1 MATIRTT
8 LQDEIR
14 DVIDRHLDELDEFI
28 PSTREPG
35 SARCEQ
41 VVSWIEQLADICQS
55 NAETA
60 SIELYGKACSCRHSI
75 EMFLKSMNQCMD
87 SNFRRTSIGQIWV
100 QSQIWCQR
108 VGTQYRLSLHDVWD
122 VIAPVA
128 PDYLNDLGGG
138 QYEARW
144 WKPVPT
150 MDIEILKY
158 TDGVV
163 IDGDAFEPPNL
174 SGGLALRFSVSRFG

>member
-14 DVIDRHLDELDEFI
+14 DVIYKHLEELGEYFRSPRDV
-28 PSTREPG
+28 G
-35 SARCEQ
+35 SMRCDQ
-41 VVSWIEQLADICQS
+41 VVSCIERLAEIC
-55 NAETA
+55 EYDPDTV
-60 SIELYGKACSCRHSI
+60 SIELYGEACSCRHSV
-75 EMFLKSMNQCMD
+75 EMFLKSMNQCFD
-87 SNFRRTSIGQIWV
+87 SEFRRTEIGKIWD
-100 QSQIWCQR
+100 QSQIWCHR
-108 VGTQYRLSLHDVWD
+108 AGIQYRMSLHDVWD
-122 VIAPVA
+122 VIAPVS
-128 PDYLNDLGGG
+128 PDYLNDLGDGL
-138 QYEARW
+138 YEARW

-163 IDGDAFEPPNL
+163 INGDPFEPPNL